1 MNSVDIIAIIK
12 DKGLKVTPQRV
23 AVLEALYSSDLHPSA
38 EDIYVIVNKTN
49 PNIAVATIY
58 KILDSFAENKIIR
71 RISTDSDIMRY
82 DRQTGQHHHLYSE
95 ESGRIVDYHDSD
107 INRILNDYFKEKNIP
122 DFQIENIQLQIKG
135 KFTG

>member
-1 MNSVDIIAIIK
+1 MASVNIIAMIK

-38 EDIYVIVNKTN
+38 EDIYAIVKQQS

-71 RISTDSDIMRY
+71 RISTDNDVMRY
-82 DRQTGQHHHLYSE
+82 DRQTDQHHHLYSG
-95 ESGRIVDYHDSD
+95 ESGRIEDYHDSD
-107 INRILNDYFKEKNIP
+107 INSILNDYFKERNIP
-122 DFQIENIQLQIKG
+122 GFQIENIQLQIKG
-135 KFTG
+135 KFTE